1 MNLTGKQRAYLRSLA
16 AKEDTILQLG
26 KDGVSD
32 SFVKSVET
40 AVAAREL
47 VKFRVLESA
56 MISPG
61 TRRRRWQSKSARRLL
76 RLSAARRLFTAA
88 RTIIC

>member
-32 SFVKSVET
+32 SFSSSGYWR
-40 AVAAREL
+40 AR
-47 VKFRVLESA
+47 
-56 MISPG
+56 
-61 TRRRRWQSKSARRLL
+61 
-76 RLSAARRLFTAA
+76 
-88 RTIIC
+88 